1 MTEHH
6 DHSQMTPASL
16 LVESLPLL
24 PKGGRALDVAMGKG
38 RNALYLAER
47 GFQVEGVEI
56 DAEAVRVCEE
66 EARRR
71 NVTVNATTA
80 DLTRFQIP
88 KETYDVIVCFYYLQR
103 DLIPQMREGLKPGG
117 VIVYETFLIDQHL
130 KTGKP
135 GRREFCFEQNEL
147 LHLFLQGFRVLSY
160 REGFVSE
167 DRASAS
173 LVARKAAGRYAG
185 KTGRHLPCNPS
196 GISL

>member
-1 MTEHH
+1 MSNHH
-6 DHSQMTPASL
+6 DHSQMTPAVL

-24 PKGGRALDVAMGKG
+24 PKGGRVLDVAMGKG

-71 NVTVNATTA
+71 GVTVQATTA

-147 LHLFLQGFRVLSY
+147 LHLFLQGFRVLNY

-167 DRASAS
+167 DRASAA
-173 LVARKAAGRYAG
+173 LVARKMAGR
-185 KTGRHLPCNPS
+185 
-196 GISL
+196 